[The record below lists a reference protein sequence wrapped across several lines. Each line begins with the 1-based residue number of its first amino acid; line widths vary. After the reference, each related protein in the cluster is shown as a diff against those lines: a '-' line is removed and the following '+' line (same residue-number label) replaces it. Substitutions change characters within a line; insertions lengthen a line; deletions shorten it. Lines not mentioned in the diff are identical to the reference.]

1 MSAAEQSP
9 DTDWLVDGGEDVGEI
24 AEKYD
29 DWATTY
35 DDELDSWSYQ
45 APEIAAALA
54 IAHGTDLDPIL
65 DAGCGTG
72 RVGRALRRLGFEGG
86 LYGGDASP
94 ASLDVARDAGGYDD
108 LSVIDLQEDLDWA
121 DDQFGAVTCVG
132 VMTYVPDVEACWR
145 EFARVARSGAVIV
158 VTQRDDIW
166 DDRETQAAID
176 AIESDGLW
184 TPIAV
189 TEPRPYLPTNA
200 DFGDDITVRYVI
212 ARVN

>member
-1 MSAAEQSP
+1 MADQQQTP
-9 DTDWLVDGGEDVGEI
+9 DGDWLVEGGDDVGEI

-29 DWATTY
+29 DWAATY
-35 DDELDSWSYQ
+35 DAELDTWAYK

-54 IAHGTDLDPIL
+54 IAHGGDLDPVL

-72 RVGRALRRLGFEGG
+72 RVGRALRALGFEGA

-94 ASLDVARDAGGYDD
+94 ASLEIARDAGGYDD
-108 LSVIDLQEDLDWA
+108 LSVIDLHQQLDWA
-121 DDQFGAVTCVG
+121 DGQFGAVTCVG

-145 EFARVARSGAVIV
+145 EFARVARPGAVVV

-166 DDRETQAAID
+166 RERATQDAID
-176 AIESDGLW
+176 ALADDGTW

-189 TEPRPYLPTNA
+189 TEPRPYLPANE
-200 DFGDDITVRYVI
+200 DFADDINVRYVV
-212 ARVN
+212 ARID